1 MSTSPS
7 VPSYQR
13 LVLKLG
19 TSVLTTGSPQI
30 NRSRL
35 LELVRQCAKLHAAGV
50 DVVVVTSAAIAAG
63 RESLG
68 FRQLPQAMPAKQM
81 LAAVGQVRLMQH
93 YEQLFGIYNIV
104 VGQVL
109 LTRSD
114 LNHRSR
120 YLNARDTLQALLAE
134 RIVPVINENDAVATD
149 EIKLGDN
156 DTLSALVSNL
166 VEADLLLILT
176 DQPGLYTADPRT
188 DPSAELIR
196 EVTTIDDDLRAR
208 AGGTRSGLGTGG
220 MSTKLA
226 AADLA
231 RRGGAEVVIAA
242 GGVEDVVL
250 RVTGGERLGTRFTPL
265 TGKLESRKRWLLGG
279 LVPAGRITVDAGAA
293 AALATQGRSLL
304 PVGVTRIEGQFERGD
319 TVRICNAAG
328 QEIARGLTRYGAE
341 SLERIKGRRSEDIA
355 AILGYENSAEVVHRD
370 DLVVLWSWT

>member
-19 TSVLTTGSPQI
+19 TSVLTAGSPQI

>member
-1 MSTSPS
+1 MSNLSLT
-7 VPSYQR
+7 YQR

-19 TSVLTTGSPQI
+19 TSVLTAGSPQI